1 MSSPGNWFFDEQRA
15 FNLRTVNWTADEAS
29 MTAKTGRAADGFIID
44 RVIRVTTTASG
55 EDKTITVPDGVYY
68 GQQLLVI
75 LEVLG
80 DNETLDVSTTT
91 GDDATQMTGA
101 GGYSNLVWM
110 GSTLGWAEVDTSAT

>member
-1 MSSPGNWFFDEQRA
+1 MSAFNWFQTEKQA

-29 MTAKTGRAADGFIID
+29 YTAKTGRTADNFVID

-68 GQQLLVI
+68 GQRLLVI

-80 DNETLDVSTTT
+80 DDETLDVSTTT

-101 GGYSNLVWM
+101 GGYSDLCWM
-110 GSTLGWAEVDTSAT
+110 GDTLGWVELSNEAT